1 MNLTNRHI
9 ILASGSPRRREILA
23 QHGIDFEII
32 KPDCSEETEAGLS
45 PAEIVKTLAR
55 RKAECVLS
63 ENPGILEG
71 GKLILAS
78 DTIVAYESEVLGKPA
93 DEADAF
99 RMLSELSGKMH
110 SVYSGV
116 CILSGVPSECLLF
129 AARTDVFFKQ
139 YSDSDI
145 KAYIATGEPM
155 DKAGAYAIQGGFAP
169 YVDHIE
175 GDYDNVVGLPYDEL
189 VRRLEKQND

>member
-1 MNLTNRHI
+1 MTMT
-9 ILASGSPRRREILA
+9 SSPSY
-23 QHGIDFEII
+23 GF
-32 KPDCSEETEAGLS
+32 
-45 PAEIVKTLAR
+45 VF
-55 RKAECVLS
+55 
-63 ENPGILEG
+63 
-71 GKLILAS
+71 
-78 DTIVAYESEVLGKPA
+78 
-93 DEADAF
+93 EADAF
-99 RMLSELSGKMH
+99 RMLSELNGKMH

-116 CILSGVPSECLLF
+116 CILSSKPSECLLF
-129 AARTDVFFKQ
+129 AARTDVFFNQ